1 MILDPTVDQP
11 DFWEAILFA
20 NNMNGFS
27 CLSLSR
33 TAYSLNSKP
42 KTAYHLP
49 TKHHHRITMESFIGG
64 VLDIFGLTQKRI
76 PQRDPEL

>member
-1 MILDPTVDQP
+1 MILDPTVDRP
-11 DFWEAILFA
+11 DFREVIFIV
-20 NNMNGFS
+20 NYMNGFS

-49 TKHHHRITMESFIGG
+49 TKHHHRITMESFLGD
-64 VLDIFGLTQKRI
+64 VLDIFGLTLMRI